1 MAVWHDVL
9 GWAISEYYGFYLTA
23 LDLSVGNIVETDVDF
38 GKAEEIEVSSIDVFQ
53 VD

>member
-9 GWAISEYYGFYLTA
+9 GWAVTEDYRFYLTA
-23 LDLSVGNIVETDVDF
+23 LDLSVGNIVKTDVDF
-38 GKAEEIEVSSIDVFQ
+38 GKAEEIEVSGINVLQ

>member
-9 GWAISEYYGFYLTA
+9 GWAITKDYCFYLAA
-23 LDLSVGNIVETDVDF
+23 LDLSVGNIVKADVDF
-38 GKAEEIEVSSIDVFQ
+38 SKAEEIEVSGIYVLQ